1 MATKVDDM
9 VKEAE
14 ELDESGKQSLLSRL
28 ASGLKATV
36 KFGHDPADDD
46 DAEGDDENDAEGTKA
61 RTNDDDEGE
70 TDDNDSKT
78 AAEVVGL
85 KTKLEMS
92 EKAREA
98 SDQRLG
104 KLETSARTARFREI
118 ILGRDEDSVRKA
130 TESEGAI
137 TLHPM
142 VGELDAKMKILE
154 ALEEGSEAFTNY
166 VASERAHA
174 AQLHAAGTFG
184 ELGTDS
190 QGGSVEGSAVKQY
203 EAKVKDL
210 CAADSELSEAD
221 AIAKIAKDDPKLYD
235 AYDKEKT
242 DRKASY
248 PTS

>member
-1 MATKVDDM
+1 MPKVDDL

-14 ELDESGKQSLLSRL
+14 ELDETEQQSLLSRI

-36 KFGHDPADDD
+36 KFGHDPDDDDADDD
-46 DAEGDDENDAEGTKA
+46 DDAGTKDS
-61 RTNDDDEGE
+61 TDDDDEEE
-70 TDDNDSKT
+70 TDDNDDSKT
-78 AAEVVGL
+78 AKEVVGL
-85 KTKLEMS
+85 TAQLKVS

-104 KLETSARTARFREI
+104 VLETSARTARFRDI
-118 ILGRDEDSVRKA
+118 VLGRDEDSVREA
-130 TESEGAI
+130 TESEGAVA
-137 TLHPM
+137 LHPM
-142 VGELDAKMKILE
+142 VGEFDAKMKILE
-154 ALEEGSEAFTNY
+154 ALKEGSEAFTNY

-184 ELGTDS
+184 ELGADS

-203 EAKVKDL
+203 EAKIKDL

-235 AYDKEKT
+235 AYDREKT